1 MQELLHI
8 LSNPTRLRILMC
20 LARKSK
26 NVAELIGTC
35 GLAQSAVS
43 QHLGKLKRAGLVAS
57 ERRGKYVY
65 YKLTYPEAATLA
77 DAMHKFIRRVMRSP
91 NS

>member
-1 MQELLHI
+1 MHELLQI
-8 LSNPTRLRILMC
+8 LSNPTRLRILIC
-20 LARKSK
+20 LARGSK
-26 NVAELIGTC
+26 NVAGLIGTC

-77 DAMHKFIRRVMRSP
+77 LEMHKFIRRVSRAS